1 MNDTEFLPSRTHGL
15 IGDTSSEVQDVQ
27 TDRWQGDAVYFL
39 LQIGIY
45 VHVINNLAHTLLQTG
60 VVVLI
65 SNPWAGEEEADESL
79 SFRLA
84 LFT

>member
-1 MNDTEFLPSRTHGL
+1 M
-15 IGDTSSEVQDVQ
+15 
-27 TDRWQGDAVYFL
+27 YFL